1 MATDTVSVLVAL
13 DTGVDEQ
20 HVRELLAETAGI
32 ELAGIIDGLQ
42 ESWTAMAGRTTD
54 AVLLACTPD
63 SQPALRFLVE
73 TARSYP
79 DRPAV
84 VLCSASANGFVRHAF
99 DAGADDLVMLSEGP
113 AVDTASTAR
122 QLQFTLQKVVARRR
136 GAAATGAAMGS
147 LICVLGPKGGIGKT
161 LTSANLAVAMAND
174 GHQVALVDL
183 DLQFGDVGLSLGL
196 SPQRTIYDLVR
207 SGGSLD
213 TEKVDAYLTPHGS
226 GARVLMAPTRPD
238 QAAAVTV
245 DFLRELYPLLR
256 AGNDFVVVD
265 TPPGFTPEVI
275 ATIDS
280 STHLCLV
287 GMLDSLSLKNTK
299 LGLETLDL
307 MGYDRSRICTVLNR
321 ADTNVGVT
329 QADVTAIL
337 GAPSDVLVPS
347 SRDVVRSINAGTPM
361 VLSHPRSETARAYRA
376 LAAGYSGAAAEPR
389 GRRLLRRRNG

>member
-161 LTSANLAVAMAND
+161 LT
-174 GHQVALVDL
+174 
-183 DLQFGDVGLSLGL
+183 
-196 SPQRTIYDLVR
+196 
-207 SGGSLD
+207 
-213 TEKVDAYLTPHGS
+213 
-226 GARVLMAPTRPD
+226 
-238 QAAAVTV
+238 
-245 DFLRELYPLLR
+245 
-256 AGNDFVVVD
+256 
-265 TPPGFTPEVI
+265 
-275 ATIDS
+275 
-280 STHLCLV
+280 
-287 GMLDSLSLKNTK
+287 
-299 LGLETLDL
+299 
-307 MGYDRSRICTVLNR
+307 
-321 ADTNVGVT
+321 
-329 QADVTAIL
+329 
-337 GAPSDVLVPS
+337 
-347 SRDVVRSINAGTPM
+347 
-361 VLSHPRSETARAYRA
+361 
-376 LAAGYSGAAAEPR
+376 
-389 GRRLLRRRNG
+389 

>member
-1 MATDTVSVLVAL
+1 MSTDTVTVLVAL
-13 DTGVDEQ
+13 ANGADEH
-20 HVRELLAETAGI
+20 HVRELLAETSGI
-32 ELAGIIDGLQ
+32 ELAGIVTGLQ
-42 ESWTAMAGRTTD
+42 ESWTAMAGRPTD
-54 AVLLACTPD
+54 AVLLACPPD
-63 SQPALRFLVE
+63 SEPALRFLTE

-84 VLCSASANGFVRHAF
+84 VLTAASANGFVRHAF
-99 DAGADDLVMLSEGP
+99 DAGADDMVMLAEGP
-113 AVDTASTAR
+113 GVDTASTAR

-136 GAAATGAAMGS
+136 GAAASGTALGS

-161 LTSANLAVAMAND
+161 LTSANLSVALASE
-174 GHQVALVDL
+174 GHRVALVDL

-213 TEKVDAYLTPHGS
+213 TEKVEAYLTAHDS

-238 QAAAVTV
+238 HAGAVTV

-256 AGNDFVVVD
+256 ACNDFVVVD

-361 VLSHPRSETARAYRA
+361 VLSNPRSETARAYRA
-376 LAAGYSGAAAEPR
+376 LAATYAGASTEQR

>member
-1 MATDTVSVLVAL
+1 MATDSISVLVAL
-13 DTGVDEQ
+13 DAGVDEQ

-32 ELAGIIDGLQ
+32 ELAGIVSGLP

-54 AVLLACTPD
+54 VVLLACAPD
-63 SQPALRFLVE
+63 SERALRFLAE

-79 DRPAV
+79 DRPTV
-84 VLCSASANGFVRHAF
+84 VLCGASANGFVRHAF
-99 DAGADDLVMLSEGP
+99 DAGADDLVMLSAGP
-113 AVDTASTAR
+113 GVDTASTAQ

-136 GAAATGAAMGS
+136 GSAAGTVLGS

-161 LTSANLAVAMAND
+161 LTSANLAVALASD
-174 GHQVALVDL
+174 GHRVALVDL

-213 TEKVDAYLTPHGS
+213 TEKVDAYLTPHPS

-238 QAAAVTV
+238 QAGAVTV
-245 DFLRELYPLLR
+245 EFLRELYPLLR

-307 MGYDRSRICTVLNR
+307 MGYERSRICTVLNR

-376 LAAGYSGAAAEPR
+376 LAAGYAGGAAPQPR
-389 GRRLLRRRNG
+389 GRRLLRRGNK